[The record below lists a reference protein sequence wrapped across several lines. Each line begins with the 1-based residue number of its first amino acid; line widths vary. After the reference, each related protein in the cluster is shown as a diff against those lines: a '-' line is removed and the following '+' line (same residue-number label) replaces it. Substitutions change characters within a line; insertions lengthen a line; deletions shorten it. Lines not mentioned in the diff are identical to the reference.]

1 MPELHAKRNLSKSG
15 FVPNIFTT
23 MVSAHFNR
31 SVDQL
36 EEDFKENEKDENA
49 YETWME
55 MVRII
60 KKSY

>member
-1 MPELHAKRNLSKSG
+1 MPELHAERNLSKSG